1 MAHTHRNT
9 HAQIHTETYKH
20 RNLKKKKK
28 TRSLIPA
35 LGRQISV
42 SSRPAYE
49 STKVTSR
56 TARAVTHTEKP
67 CLGRREVGKQK
78 KKLDNSSLY

>member
-28 TRSLIPA
+28 DKVFNPSTREADLCEFKASL
-35 LGRQISV
+35 
-42 SSRPAYE
+42 
-49 STKVTSR
+49 
-56 TARAVTHTEKP
+56 
-67 CLGRREVGKQK
+67 
-78 KKLDNSSLY
+78 